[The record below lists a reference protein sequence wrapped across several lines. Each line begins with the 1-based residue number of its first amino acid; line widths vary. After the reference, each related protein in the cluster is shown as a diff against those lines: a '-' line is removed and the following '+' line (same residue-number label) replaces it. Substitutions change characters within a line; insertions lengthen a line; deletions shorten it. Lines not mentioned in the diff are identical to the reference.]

1 MIDLLKPGL
10 TMGKNFTPEN
20 FIECRLNDKQFLNN
34 AGFLLSS
41 AVNNDTPTFKKFG
54 EYTLEYGFGKRHKV
68 ISLSIY
74 DGRGNPI
81 AIAEYYPAWKP
92 SFRLLR
98 PHRAAI
104 TRSLFLEAMMPLDKD
119 LAFWLLWNV

>member
-1 MIDLLKPGL
+1 
-10 TMGKNFTPEN
+10 MGKNFTPED
-20 FIECRLNDKQFLNN
+20 FIECRLNDKQFLDDK
-34 AGFLLSS
+34 GFLLSS

-54 EYTLEYGFGKRHKV
+54 EYTLEYGFGKRRKV
-68 ISLSIY
+68 ISLCIY
-74 DGRGNPI
+74 DGRGTPL

-98 PHRAAI
+98 GRQDYL
-104 TRSLFLEAMMPLDKD
+104 RSSFLEAMMPLDKD

>member
-1 MIDLLKPGL
+1 MPR
-10 TMGKNFTPEN
+10 NFTPEN
-20 FIECRLNDKQFLNN
+20 FIECSLNDKQFLDSS
-34 AGFLLSS
+34 GFLLSS
-41 AVNNDTPTFKKFG
+41 AVNNDRPTFKKFG
-54 EYTLEYGFGKRHKV
+54 KYILKYGFGKRHKV

>member
-1 MIDLLKPGL
+1 
-10 TMGKNFTPEN
+10 MGKSFKPEN

-34 AGFLLSS
+34 SGFLLSS

-54 EYTLEYGFGKRHKV
+54 EHTLEYGFGKRHKV
-68 ISLSIY
+68 ISLCIY
-74 DGRGNPI
+74 EGRGTTL

-92 SFRLLR
+92 SFRLLKGIR
-98 PHRAAI
+98 SPV